1 MCHATHCW
9 ALEEDFRIYKNTK
22 MFYVLLHHSPSIW
35 FRRRH
40 FSVSMFLFGWC
51 DDVFTKQCQYWDCCY
66 RYICRCFARAWW
78 PGGVTRLNHG
88 GRWREYWCGNDINGA
103 VLLQL
108 METCSS
114 PPPPDTDKLSC
125 TALHAGTCTGRW
137 SHPGAAPIFRKQ
149 NTDLIKLP

>member
-9 ALEEDFRIYKNTK
+9 TLEEDFRIYKNTK
-22 MFYVLLHHSPSIW
+22 MFYVLLHHSTSVW

-40 FSVSMFLFGWC
+40 FSISMFCLGGEMMFLLNSANIDTAAATDTFVGVLPAPG
-51 DDVFTKQCQYWDCCY
+51 DPGE
-66 RYICRCFARAWW
+66 W
-78 PGGVTRLNHG
+78 PGWIMG
-88 GRWREYWCGNDINGA
+88 GWREYWCGNDINGA

-114 PPPPDTDKLSC
+114 PPAPDTDKLSC

-137 SHPGAAPIFRKQ
+137 SHPGADPIFRKQ
-149 NTDLIKLP
+149 NTDLIK